1 VDAEP
6 ATTLSA
12 KVDNGVPIQ
21 VSRSR
26 VERRLQKLE
35 AQLTDGSQLVPH
47 TKRWL
52 IYWTERL
59 GKYMTRE
66 IETMNPLM
74 PLEAWDAVRDACEA
88 DQVDSPYARIIR
100 GDDNRDAETQSKT
113 P

>member
-1 VDAEP
+1 VDAKSVP
-6 ATTLSA
+6 KNSA
-12 KVDNGVPIQ
+12 PVVDAMAIRA
-21 VSRSR
+21 SRSR

-35 AQLTDGSQLVPH
+35 AQLTDGSQMVPH

-52 IYWTERL
+52 LYWTERL

-74 PLEAWDAVRDACEA
+74 PLEAWDAVRDACDA
-88 DQVDSPYARIIR
+88 GQVDSPYAGIIR
-100 GDDNRDAETQSKT
+100 GEGDGDAERQATT